1 MYRKSLHLLAL
12 LCLAL
17 AFCTLFAAC
26 GSTIEPT
33 DTTEETDDCLPDDT
47 EESVAV
53 TLPDDPEDY
62 SVYAGIWLCGAQ
74 YDDDY
79 IKLDDAGNWELYI
92 GNSIVET
99 GHLKYEPEWACVYA
113 YSDKDGSGCQ
123 FRLEGDALYI
133 GAYGY
138 FSYADGMVD
147 LHFDDGE

>member
-62 SVYAGIWLCGAQ
+62 SVYAGITSRNGHASTPTVTRTARAASSASRATRSTSAHTDISAMQTAWLTLTLMTA
-74 YDDDY
+74 
-79 IKLDDAGNWELYI
+79 N
-92 GNSIVET
+92 
-99 GHLKYEPEWACVYA
+99 EP
-113 YSDKDGSGCQ
+113 G
-123 FRLEGDALYI
+123 
-133 GAYGY
+133 
-138 FSYADGMVD
+138 
-147 LHFDDGE
+147 